1 MADQHNEA
9 QSQAP
14 ATPAT
19 ILVSIPIEEWNETR
33 AIIKQTNEM
42 LAQMKADK
50 GDEFMTPKEV
60 CDTLKIGKCTFY
72 SYVNKG
78 KIKTSKLDKKL
89 LIKRA
94 DLYEAIE
101 NGTL

>member
-1 MADQHNEA
+1 MADQHTEA
-9 QSQAP
+9 QSHA
-14 ATPAT
+14 PAT

-42 LAQMKADK
+42 LAQMQTSK

-60 CDTLKIGKCTFY
+60 CETLKIGKCTFY
-72 SYVNKG
+72 SYVSKG

-94 DLYEAIE
+94 DLY
-101 NGTL
+101 

>member
-9 QSQAP
+9 QNQAP

-50 GDEFMTPKEV
+50 GDEFMTPNEV
-60 CDTLKIGKCTFY
+60 METLNIGKCTFY

-78 KIKTSKLDKKL
+78 KIKASKLDKKL

>member
-1 MADQHNEA
+1 MENQHNEA

-14 ATPAT
+14 ATNVF
-19 ILVSIPIEEWNETR
+19 VSIPVEEWNETR

-42 LAQMKADK
+42 LAQMRADK

-60 CDTLKIGKCTFY
+60 WETLKIGKCTFY
-72 SYVNKG
+72 KYVKDG

-94 DLYEAIE
+94 DLYEAID